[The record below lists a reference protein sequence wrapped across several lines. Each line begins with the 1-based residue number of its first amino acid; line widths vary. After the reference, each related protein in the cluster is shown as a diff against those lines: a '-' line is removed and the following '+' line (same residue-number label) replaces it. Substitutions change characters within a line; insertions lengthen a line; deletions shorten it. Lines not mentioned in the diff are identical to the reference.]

1 MDDRNGSG
9 AGGVV
14 RLDRLQSALE
24 ALKSQPRPPEM
35 GRAAPP
41 QGAAPEHI
49 AAKSTVPNAAAPK
62 AIITGKESAHR
73 YASIGDAVPPQTIVK
88 GAGFAIVD
96 PTVWLVFWGSEWT
109 KPRPPVD
116 PNALIAAVKTI
127 VQSDYIAFLKEY
139 NVESLSW
146 GGVYFDSSDP
156 PASFFRGNVQN
167 KVVSLIANGT
177 LPVPNTGNFSDTF
190 YCVMMPS
197 TTTYGPGG
205 EAGEHSAAS
214 WKNPKDNHTYSP
226 FVAWIGNGT
235 LDAMTATFSHELVEA
250 LTDPQGTWIQVA
262 PASASS
268 WNEIC
273 DVCASVA
280 YLDGVAVSSYWSNL
294 EQACVIPVNQFN
306 SLFQYPPAGLSLQ
319 VIGAQKAYSTE
330 VQHEWIY
337 AMRCRD
343 NATSI
348 EYDLYRDQ
356 VASLIDQ
363 GKNTFFVIGG
373 DGSRANVMTGS
384 VNGHAYVKTVADWS
398 TQDNLLSLPPF

>member
-1 MDDRNGSG
+1 MDEQDGSG

-14 RLDRLQSALE
+14 RLDRLRWALE
-24 ALKSQPRPPEM
+24 ALKGQPRPPEM
-35 GRAAPP
+35 GRAVRPPMSNP
-41 QGAAPEHI
+41 QGTQTDRLAP
-49 AAKSTVPNAAAPK
+49 ATVGAR

-73 YASIGDAVPPQTIVK
+73 YASVGDAVPPQTIVK
-88 GAGFAIVD
+88 GSGFAIVD

-109 KPRPPVD
+109 KARPPVD

-146 GGVYFDSSDP
+146 GGVYFDGSDP
-156 PASFFRGNVQN
+156 PATFYRSTIQGE
-167 KVVSLIANGT
+167 VVKLIANGT
-177 LPVPNTGNFSDTF
+177 LPVPNTGNFHDTF

-197 TTTYGPGG
+197 TATYGPGG
-205 EAGEHSAAS
+205 LGGEHSAAS
-214 WKNPKDNHTYSP
+214 WKNPADNHTYSP

-235 LDAMTATFSHELVEA
+235 LDAMTATFSHELAEA
-250 LTDPQGTWIQVA
+250 LTDPQGNWIQVA
-262 PASASS
+262 PASSSS

-280 YLDGVAVSSYWSNL
+280 YLDGVAVSSYWSNA
-294 EQACVIPVNQFN
+294 EQACVIPINQFN
-306 SLFQYPPAGLSLQ
+306 SLFQYPPAGVTLQ
-319 VIGAQKAYSTE
+319 ILAAQKAYSRE

-337 AMRCRD
+337 AVRCRD

-356 VASLIDQ
+356 VAWLIDQ
-363 GKNTFFVIGG
+363 ATNTFFVIGS
-373 DGSRANVMTGS
+373 DGSRSNVMTGS
-384 VNGHAYVKTVADWS
+384 VNGHSYIKTVADHS
-398 TQDNLLSLPPF
+398 VADNLLSLPAF